1 MSLSAPTSWTPFP
14 SGPSPRRSGKT
25 LAISWYAELC
35 PEHQDKYPV
44 IAVTL
49 KDLSANSCPE
59 VLGLV
64 KEKLGNEARRHR
76 AALFSGRTASGL
88 GRLIGYQER
97 PGYRPCVLEPWG
109 EKAIV
114 IEEKAVSPSVRN
126 AAALIE
132 QSRDARGHRLCQC
145 LSSAQGLCV
154 HGAIIKESALP
165 GKRGRLFVQFTAPLA
180 TST

>member
-25 LAISWYAELC
+25 LAISRYAELC

-49 KDLSANSCPE
+49 KDISANSYPE

-64 KEKLGNEARRHR
+64 NEKLGNEARRHR

-97 PGYRPCVLEPWG
+97 LVLEPWG

-132 QSRDARGHRLCQC
+132 QTRDARGHRLCQC